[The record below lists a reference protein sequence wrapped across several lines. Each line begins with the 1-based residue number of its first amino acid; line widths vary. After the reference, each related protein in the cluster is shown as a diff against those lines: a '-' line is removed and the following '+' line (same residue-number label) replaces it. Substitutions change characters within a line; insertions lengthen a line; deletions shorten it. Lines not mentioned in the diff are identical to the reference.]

1 MLIHMEWFFLA
12 LMAPIVWALGNHIDA
27 FLVKSFIRDGI
38 SDDSHS
44 VGSLI
49 IVSCL
54 VGILLL
60 PICALIEP
68 DVFSVVSNTR
78 WVLMLVGILEGLSI
92 LCYLYVIVEEDI
104 ASVAAWF
111 NLVPVFNLV
120 LGFLILGEGVTKMQV
135 IGFIIIISG
144 LCILSVK
151 RTEIGL
157 IMKKRVVI
165 LMLLASLGYSLMTI
179 LFKLS
184 ADVSSFWES
193 SFWQYIGLSIL
204 AVSLFAFVPVYRKSF
219 LRIFK
224 SRGVK
229 FYGINLVN
237 EFLYIAGTMVSN
249 YASLLAPVALVSLVG
264 SFQPLIVLIFGF
276 VLVLFF
282 GKKKAEKVPLS
293 DRWLQIVGILLTIA
307 GLPFIL

>member
-1 MLIHMEWFFLA
+1 MLILMEWFFLA
-12 LMAPIVWALGNHIDA
+12 LMAPIVWAMGNHIDA
-27 FLVKSFIRDGI
+27 FLVKSFIRDGET
-38 SDDSHS
+38 DDSHS

-54 VGILLL
+54 VGFLLL

-68 DVFSVVSNTR
+68 NVFSVAGDIR
-78 WVLMLVGILEGLSI
+78 ILLMVVGILEGLSI

-111 NLVPVFNLV
+111 NLVPVFNLI
-120 LGFLILGEGVTKMQV
+120 LGFLILGEGVTKMQIV
-135 IGFIIIISG
+135 GFIIIISG

-157 IMKKRVVI
+157 IMKKRVVV

-179 LFKLS
+179 LFKFS

-193 SFWQYIGLSIL
+193 SFWQYIGLSVL
-204 AVSLFAFVPVYRKSF
+204 AISLFVFVPVYRNSF

-224 SRGVK
+224 SRGAK
-229 FYGINLVN
+229 FYGINLLN

-276 VLVLFF
+276 LLVLFSL
-282 GKKKAEKVPLS
+282 KKKAEKIPFS
-293 DRWLQIVGILLTIA
+293 DRRLQIIGIILTIA